1 MCSGCGEI
9 IPVVAIVEG
18 LLLCEGCLRLFLAE
32 EGKPYVVTGVDLP
45 PRRGA
50 KPSASV

>member
-32 EGKPYVVTGVDLP
+32 EGKPYVVAGVDLP
-45 PRRGA
+45 PRGGRT
-50 KPSASV
+50 PVSS